1 MAGPPQRYR
10 RDSPVD
16 YFTQDCN
23 AWIHDQHHGERQL
36 YTESENARV
45 ENGVLVI
52 EARRN
57 DPTQD
62 LPYSSARLT
71 TRDAPHGRWRY
82 GRIEVCAKL
91 PPGKPGLWP
100 AIWMMPSRSVYG
112 TWPLS
117 GEIDLMENVGWEP
130 GVVWHSV
137 LGGAFDLRPRDFLS
151 AATPSERDAVTAQVR
166 ASIHTAKNHR
176 RRGNHNRR
184 VSGVKD
190 AHAAFHVYSCDWT
203 PDSLEFYVDDR
214 KFYSYKNEGRGKEQW
229 PFDQDFHLILN
240 VAVGGAW
247 AARRGIDD
255 SAFPCAMEVA
265 FVKVFQR
272 RG

>member
-1 MAGPPQRYR
+1 
-10 RDSPVD
+10 
-16 YFTQDCN
+16 
-23 AWIHDQHHGERQL
+23 
-36 YTESENARV
+36 
-45 ENGVLVI
+45 
-52 EARRN
+52 
-57 DPTQD
+57 
-62 LPYSSARLT
+62 
-71 TRDAPHGRWRY
+71 
-82 GRIEVCAKL
+82 
-91 PPGKPGLWP
+91 
-100 AIWMMPSRSVYG
+100 
-112 TWPLS
+112 
-117 GEIDLMENVGWEP
+117 MENVGWEP
-130 GVVWHSV
+130 GV
-137 LGGAFDLRPRDFLS
+137 
-151 AATPSERDAVTAQVR
+151 VR

-190 AHAAFHVYSCDWT
+190 AHTAFHVYACDGT
-203 PDSLEFYVDDR
+203 PDRVEFFVDDR
-214 KFYSYKNEGRGKEQW
+214 KFYSYKNEGRGAEQW

>member
-1 MAGPPQRYR
+1 MPSTPSTR
-10 RDSPVD
+10 
-16 YFTQDCN
+16 
-23 AWIHDQHHGERQL
+23 RQL
-36 YTESENARV
+36 
-45 ENGVLVI
+45 
-52 EARRN
+52 
-57 DPTQD
+57 D
-62 LPYSSARLT
+62 
-71 TRDAPHGRWRY
+71 
-82 GRIEVCAKL
+82 
-91 PPGKPGLWP
+91 
-100 AIWMMPSRSVYG
+100 SRAGSVYG
-112 TWPLS
+112 KWPLS

-130 GVVWHSV
+130 GVV
-137 LGGAFDLRPRDFLS
+137 
-151 AATPSERDAVTAQVR
+151 R
-166 ASIHTAKNHR
+166 ASIHTARNHR

-190 AHAAFHVYSCDWT
+190 AHTAFHVYACDWT
-203 PDSLEFYVDDR
+203 PDRVEFFVDDR
-214 KFYSYKNEGRGKEQW
+214 KFYSYKNEGRGSEQW